1 MRNSSRAFRRG
12 PTAALVG
19 GLAVMLALAGAPAHA
34 AAPAAEAGPA
44 VARSTAAAAIVVA
57 NPGTQT
63 GYQYDSV
70 SLQMTASGGTTPYT
84 WSAVNLPTG
93 TRIDPATGKISGF
106 LRGAGTRTVTVTAT
120 DTSGNSGSTSFTW
133 RVIRDA
139 CPRC

>member
-1 MRNSSRAFRRG
+1 
-12 PTAALVG
+12 
-19 GLAVMLALAGAPAHA
+19 MLALAGAPAHA
-34 AAPAAEAGPA
+34 AAPAHEGGPA
-44 VARSTAAAAIVVA
+44 IARSTAAAAITVA

-70 SLQMTASGGTTPYT
+70 SLRMTATGGTTPYT

-93 TRIDPATGKISGF
+93 TRIDAATGTILGL
-106 LRGAGTRTVTVTAT
+106 LRGSGTRTVTVTAT
-120 DTSGNSGSTSFTW
+120 DSAGNSGSTSFTW